1 MANYIKVTATR
12 YDPQKDERPRRQ
24 TYEVPY
30 QDDMVVLDA
39 LNHIKNNLDGSLS
52 YRWSCRMGICGS
64 CGMMVNGEPKLTCA
78 AFLRDYHPREVVV
91 EPMANFAII
100 RDLVV
105 DIDPFLEKLQSVKPW
120 IVNEVAAP
128 LGAGEY
134 RIFTEQT
141 DQFRQYS
148 QCINCMLCY
157 SACPVFGHTPEFLG
171 PAAIALARRYDLDPR
186 DNGNADRK
194 AVVQSSEGIWEC
206 SFVGE
211 CSAVCPKG
219 VDPAK
224 AIQQSKFDSTL
235 GVLMPFGK
243 RLW

>member
-1 MANYIKVTATR
+1 LARSTIEIVATR
-12 YDPQKDERPRRQ
+12 FDPATDAKPRRQ
-24 TYEVPY
+24 TYTVPY
-30 QDDMVVLDA
+30 QEDHVVLDS
-39 LNHIKNNLDGSLS
+39 LNHIKNNVDGSLS

-78 AFLRDYHPREVVV
+78 AFLRDYGKRIVV
-91 EPMANFAII
+91 EPLNNFPII

-105 DIDPFLEKLQSVKPW
+105 DIDPFLHKLSSIKPW
-120 IVNEVAAP
+120 IVNEPQP
-128 LGAGEY
+128 LGGGEH
-134 RIFTEQT
+134 IMVTGQLDE
-141 DQFRQYS
+141 FRQYS
-148 QCINCMLCY
+148 LCINCMLCY
-157 SACPVFGHTPEFLG
+157 SACPVYGHTPEFLG

-186 DNGNADRK
+186 DDGAAQRA
-194 AVVQSSEGIWEC
+194 AVVRGSEGLWEC

-235 GVLMPFGK
+235 GLLMPFPK
-243 RLW
+243 R

>member
-1 MANYIKVTATR
+1 MAKGTIEIVATR
-12 YDPQKDERPRRQ
+12 FDPAADKRPRRQ
-24 TYEVPY
+24 SYTVPY
-30 QDDMVVLDA
+30 SEDMVVLDA

-78 AFLRDYHPREVVV
+78 AFLRDYHPRKIVI
-91 EPMANFAII
+91 EPMANFPVI

-105 DIDPFLEKLQSVKPW
+105 DIDTFLHKLGSVKPW
-120 IVNEVAAP
+120 VIRESPLP
-128 LGAGEY
+128 LGGGEH
-134 RIFTEQT
+134 IMLTSEL
-141 DQFRQYS
+141 DDFRQYS
-148 QCINCMLCY
+148 LCINCMLCY
-157 SACPVFGHTPEFLG
+157 AACPVFGHTPEFLG

-186 DNGNADRK
+186 DQGTAKR
-194 AVVQSSEGIWEC
+194 AEVVRSSEGIWEC

-235 GVLMPFGK
+235 GALMPFG
-243 RLW
+243 RR